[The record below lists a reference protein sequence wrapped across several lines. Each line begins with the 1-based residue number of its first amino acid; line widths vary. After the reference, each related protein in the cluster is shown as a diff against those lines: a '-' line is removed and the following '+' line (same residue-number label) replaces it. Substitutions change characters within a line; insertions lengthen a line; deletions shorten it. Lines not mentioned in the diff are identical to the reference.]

1 MVAKAKSAKTG
12 SVTNKTTKT
21 KVELSPFEYPAGYQ
35 LIAGVDEVGRG
46 PLVGDVVTAAVI
58 LDPNNPIE
66 GLNDSKKL
74 SEKKRLALLPEIK
87 EKALAWAVGR
97 CSPQEIDELNIL
109 QATMV
114 AMQRAIAGLNVQ
126 PELVLID
133 GNRCPE
139 LPMDSQAVVK
149 GDLRV
154 AEISAASIIA
164 KVVRDAEMEE
174 LDKQYPQFGFA
185 KHKGYPTKAHFEAI
199 EQHGVIDQHRKS
211 FKPIKKALGIVD

>member
-1 MVAKAKSAKTG
+1 MVAKAK
-12 SVTNKTTKT
+12 TTKA
-21 KVELSPFEYPAGYQ
+21 KVELLPFEYPQGYQ

-58 LDPNNPIE
+58 LDSNNPIE

-97 CSPQEIDELNIL
+97 CSPEEIDELNIL

-114 AMQRAIAGLNVQ
+114 AMQRAIAGLKVQ
-126 PELVLID
+126 PDLVLID

-164 KVVRDAEMEE
+164 KVVRDQEMEE

-199 EQHGVIDQHRKS
+199 EQHGVISEHRKS
-211 FKPIKKALGIVD
+211 FKPVKKALGLD

>member
-1 MVAKAKSAKTG
+1 MM
-12 SVTNKTTKT
+12 TKE
-21 KVELSPFEYPAGYQ
+21 KKELPPFEYPQGYR

-74 SEKKRLALLPEIK
+74 TEKKRLALLPEIK
-87 EKALAWAVGR
+87 EKALAWSVGR
-97 CSPQEIDELNIL
+97 CSPEEIDQLNIL

-114 AMQRAIAGLNVQ
+114 AMQRAIEGLEVA
-126 PELVLID
+126 PDFTLID
-133 GNRCPE
+133 GNRVPQ
-139 LPMDSQAVVK
+139 LNMDAQAVVK
-149 GDLRV
+149 GDMRV

-164 KVVRDAEMEE
+164 KVVRDQEMEE
-174 LDKQYPQFGFA
+174 LDKLHPQFGFA

-199 EQHGVIDQHRKS
+199 EQYGVIDQHRKS
-211 FKPIKKALGIVD
+211 FKPVKKALGLD

>member
-1 MVAKAKSAKTG
+1 MAVKP
-12 SVTNKTTKT
+12 KTTKA
-21 KVELSPFEYPAGYQ
+21 KVELPPFEYPQGYQ
-35 LIAGVDEVGRG
+35 LVAGVDEVGRG

-87 EKALAWAVGR
+87 EKALAWAIGR
-97 CSPQEIDELNIL
+97 CSPEEIDELNIL

-114 AMQRAIAGLNVQ
+114 AMQRAIAGLKVQ
-126 PELVLID
+126 PDLALID
-133 GNRCPE
+133 GNRCPQ

-164 KVVRDAEMEE
+164 KVVRDQEMEE

-199 EQHGVIDQHRKS
+199 EQHGVISEHRKS
-211 FKPIKKALGIVD
+211 FKPVKKALGIEE

>member
-1 MVAKAKSAKTG
+1 MVAKAK
-12 SVTNKTTKT
+12 TTKA
-21 KVELSPFEYPAGYQ
+21 KVELPPFEYPQGYQ

-97 CSPQEIDELNIL
+97 CSPEEIDELNIL

-114 AMQRAIAGLNVQ
+114 AMQRAIAGLKVQ
-126 PELVLID
+126 PDLVLID

-139 LPMDSQAVVK
+139 LPMDSHAVVK
-149 GDLRV
+149 GDFRV

-164 KVVRDAEMEE
+164 KVVRDQEMEE

-199 EQHGVIDQHRKS
+199 EQHGVISEHRKS
-211 FKPIKKALGIVD
+211 FKPVKKALGLD

>member
-1 MVAKAKSAKTG
+1 MVAKAK
-12 SVTNKTTKT
+12 TTKA
-21 KVELSPFEYPAGYQ
+21 KVELPPFEYPQGYQ

-74 SEKKRLALLPEIK
+74 SEKKRLTLLPEIK

-97 CSPQEIDELNIL
+97 CSPEEIDELNIL

-114 AMQRAIAGLNVQ
+114 AMQRAIAGLKVQ
-126 PELVLID
+126 PDLALID

-164 KVVRDAEMEE
+164 KVVRDQEMEE

-199 EQHGVIDQHRKS
+199 EQHGVISEHRKS
-211 FKPIKKALGIVD
+211 FKPVKKALGLD